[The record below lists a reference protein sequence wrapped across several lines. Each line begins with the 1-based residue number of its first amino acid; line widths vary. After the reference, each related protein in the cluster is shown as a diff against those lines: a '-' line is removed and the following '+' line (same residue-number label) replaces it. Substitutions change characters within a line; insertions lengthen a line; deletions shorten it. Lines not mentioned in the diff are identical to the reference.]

1 MRKIGNRV
9 NLHPPTPFKSDRRS
23 GGIYSRTKK
32 NSRVTIPPASAV
44 RFEGARGMSLRRT
57 RKMTSR
63 KKILASIASNKPSL
77 VTLPNVPVFEGDGSI
92 ERFKTVLESI
102 GGTAAEINSK
112 ADCQEAIDKYYSD
125 LVNIASNIVKANVAV
140 NFDTPKEIL
149 EQVDLAVIQG
159 EIGVAENG
167 TIWVPESN
175 MINRALPFITQHL
188 VLVLDK
194 NNIVA
199 NMHQAYDKL
208 KSVGSYGVFIA
219 GPSKTADIEQ
229 SLVIGAHGARSMM
242 VLIY

>member
-1 MRKIGNRV
+1 
-9 NLHPPTPFKSDRRS
+9 
-23 GGIYSRTKK
+23 
-32 NSRVTIPPASAV
+32 
-44 RFEGARGMSLRRT
+44 
-57 RKMTSR
+57 MTSR
-63 KKILASIASNKPSL
+63 EKILNSIAINKPAL
-77 VTLPNVPVFEGDGSI
+77 TRLPNVPIFEGDGSI

-102 GGTAAEINSK
+102 GGTAVELTTKAE
-112 ADCQEAIDKYYSD
+112 CQEVIDKYYHD
-125 LVNIASNIVKANVAV
+125 LVNVASDIVSANVSI
-140 NFDTPKEIL
+140 NHETNKDTL

-175 MINRALPFITQHL
+175 MLNRALPFITQHL
-188 VLVLDK
+188 VLVLDR

-199 NMHQAYDKL
+199 NMQQAYHKL
-208 KSVGSYGVFIA
+208 EGIGSYGVFIA

>member
-1 MRKIGNRV
+1 
-9 NLHPPTPFKSDRRS
+9 
-23 GGIYSRTKK
+23 
-32 NSRVTIPPASAV
+32 
-44 RFEGARGMSLRRT
+44 
-57 RKMTSR
+57 MTSR
-63 KKILASIASNKPSL
+63 EKILTSIASNKPSL
-77 VTLPNVPVFEGDGSI
+77 VTLPNVPIFEGDGSI

-102 GGTAAEINSK
+102 GGTAIEVASK
-112 ADCQEAIDKYYSD
+112 ADCQTAIDKYYSD
-125 LVNIASNIVKANVAV
+125 LKNIASNIIKANVVV
-140 NFDTPKEIL
+140 NLETTKEIL

-167 TIWVPESN
+167 TIWVPESK
-175 MINRALPFITQHL
+175 MLNRALPFITQHL

-199 NMHQAYDKL
+199 NMQQAYNKL
-208 KSVGSYGVFIA
+208 EGVGGYGVFIA

>member
-1 MRKIGNRV
+1 
-9 NLHPPTPFKSDRRS
+9 
-23 GGIYSRTKK
+23 
-32 NSRVTIPPASAV
+32 
-44 RFEGARGMSLRRT
+44 
-57 RKMTSR
+57 MTSR
-63 KKILASIASNKPSL
+63 EKILVSIAINKPSL
-77 VTLPNVPVFEGDGSI
+77 TTLPNVPIFEGDGSI

-102 GGTAAEINSK
+102 GGRAIEIASK
-112 ADCQEAIDKYYSD
+112 ADCQAVIDAHYSE
-125 LVNIASNIVKANVAV
+125 LKNVASNIVKASVEV
-140 NFDTPKEIL
+140 NLDTTKEIL

-159 EIGVAENG
+159 EMGVAENG

-194 NNIVA
+194 KNIVA
-199 NMHQAYDKL
+199 NMQQAYNRL
-208 KSVGSYGVFIA
+208 ASVGNYGVFIA

>member
-1 MRKIGNRV
+1 
-9 NLHPPTPFKSDRRS
+9 
-23 GGIYSRTKK
+23 
-32 NSRVTIPPASAV
+32 
-44 RFEGARGMSLRRT
+44 
-57 RKMTSR
+57 MTSR
-63 KKILASIASNKPSL
+63 EKILANIATNKPSL
-77 VTLPNVPVFEGDGSI
+77 VTLPNVPIFEGDGSI

-102 GGTAAEINSK
+102 GGRAVEIASK
-112 ADCQEAIDKYYSD
+112 ADCQEAIDMHYSD
-125 LVNIASNIVKANVAV
+125 IENVASNIIKASIEINL
-140 NFDTPKEIL
+140 DTPKEVL
-149 EQVDLAVIQG
+149 EHVDLAVIQG

-188 VLVLDK
+188 VLILDK

-208 KSVGSYGVFIA
+208 EGVGKYGVFIA

>member
-1 MRKIGNRV
+1 
-9 NLHPPTPFKSDRRS
+9 
-23 GGIYSRTKK
+23 
-32 NSRVTIPPASAV
+32 
-44 RFEGARGMSLRRT
+44 
-57 RKMTSR
+57 MTSR
-63 KKILASIASNKPSL
+63 EKILTSIASNKPSL
-77 VTLPNVPVFEGDGSI
+77 VTLPNVPIFEGDGSI
-92 ERFKTVLESI
+92 ERFKTVLEGI
-102 GGTAAEINSK
+102 GGRTIEVALK
-112 ADCQEAIDKYYSD
+112 ADCQTAIDTHYSD
-125 LVNIASNIVKANVAV
+125 LVNVASDIVKANVTV
-140 NFDTPKEIL
+140 NLDTTKEVL

-175 MINRALPFITQHL
+175 MLNRALPFITQHL

-199 NMHQAYDKL
+199 NMQQAYDKL

>member
-1 MRKIGNRV
+1 
-9 NLHPPTPFKSDRRS
+9 
-23 GGIYSRTKK
+23 
-32 NSRVTIPPASAV
+32 
-44 RFEGARGMSLRRT
+44 
-57 RKMTSR
+57 MTSR
-63 KKILASIASNKPSL
+63 EKILSSIASNKPSL
-77 VTLPNVPVFEGDGSI
+77 VSLPDVPIFEGDGSI
-92 ERFKTVLESI
+92 ERFKTILESI
-102 GGTAAEINSK
+102 GGTAVELTTKSE
-112 ADCQEAIDKYYSD
+112 CQEAIDKYYHD
-125 LVNIASNIVKANVAV
+125 LVNIASDIVNANVPI
-140 NFDTPKEIL
+140 NLDTTKEIL

-194 NNIVA
+194 KNIVA
-199 NMHQAYDKL
+199 NMQQAYDKL
-208 KSVGSYGVFIA
+208 EGVDSYGVFIA

>member
-1 MRKIGNRV
+1 
-9 NLHPPTPFKSDRRS
+9 
-23 GGIYSRTKK
+23 
-32 NSRVTIPPASAV
+32 
-44 RFEGARGMSLRRT
+44 
-57 RKMTSR
+57 MTSR
-63 KKILASIASNKPSL
+63 EKILSSIATNKPLL
-77 VTLPNVPVFEGDGSI
+77 VTLPNVPIFEGDGSV

-102 GGTAAEINSK
+102 GGTTVELVSK
-112 ADCQEAIDKYYSD
+112 ADCQTAIDKYYSD
-125 LVNIASNIVKANVAV
+125 LKNVASDIVKTNVEV
-140 NFDTPKEIL
+140 NLNTTKEIL

-175 MINRALPFITQHL
+175 MLNRALPFITQHL

-199 NMHQAYDKL
+199 NMQQAYNKL
-208 KSVGSYGVFIA
+208 EGVGGYGVFIA